1 MNVEAVMTTDVDT
14 TAPDTSLRD
23 VARLLVED
31 KISGMP
37 VVEDGRVVGVISE
50 ADILAKERGK
60 PPERGRLLD
69 FLFGDRASAELK
81 LEATTA
87 GDAMTAP
94 AVTIGPHSPV
104 AVAAAKMID
113 EGVNRL
119 PVVDRDGRL
128 VGIVTRADLV
138 RAFVRT
144 DAELAEE
151 IRSDVLLR
159 ALWLTPES
167 VEVGV
172 VEGVVTLTGSVGD
185 RAMAEMLPAFVQR
198 VPGVVSVLSE
208 VTWEDS
214 NGGSR
219 EGRSA
224 ASPAAGPK

>member
-1 MNVEAVMTTDVDT
+1 MNVEAVMTSDVET
-14 TAPDTSLRD
+14 VTPDTPLRG
-23 VARLLVED
+23 VAELLVEK

-37 VVEDGRVVGVISE
+37 VVDDGRVVGVISE

-60 PPERGRLLD
+60 VPERGRLLD
-69 FLFGDRASAELK
+69 FLLDDRARAELK

-87 GDAMTAP
+87 GEAMTAP
-94 AVTIGPHSPV
+94 AVTIGPQTLV
-104 AVAAAKMID
+104 ASAAAKMID
-113 EGVNRL
+113 EHVNRL

-128 VGIVTRADLV
+128 IGIVTRADLV

-159 ALWLTPES
+159 ALWLPPDS
-167 VEVGV
+167 VDVGV
-172 VEGVVTLTGSVGD
+172 VEGVVTLTGSVEN
-185 RAMAEMLPAFVQR
+185 RATAEMLPGFVQR

-208 VTWEDS
+208 VTWEDG
-214 NGGSR
+214 NGRGP

-224 ASPAAGPK
+224 